1 MSEVVAVI
9 DLGSNT
15 TRLNVFDLK
24 DKKQPELLAEAK
36 YKVRLSEDMGDEKVL
51 INPAAIQRA
60 MEAMQQFSTIL
71 AAYPGVRILAVATEA
86 MRKARNGPA
95 LAELLFQTTGIPIRI
110 ISGEEEAFFDFQAV
124 LNTLPERDAL
134 IIDTGGG
141 SCELILM
148 RDGKCRQSVSLPLG
162 SVVLSEKFTDKGDM
176 TAAAIFRLFNH
187 VHARLSTVKWLS
199 EARGIPVIAVGGNH
213 RAVGKIWKNNQ
224 DDDAS
229 LHGYTISRENFNS
242 LYIDLLDA
250 DNNRRQVMLGKNKD
264 RADIISAGL
273 VPLVQCLRLLETRQ
287 IIFCETGLR
296 EGVIYAESNGL
307 KVPAIKAPV
316 QKIPQKNK
324 SK

>member
-1 MSEVVAVI
+1 MPETVAVI

-15 TRLNVFDLK
+15 TRLNIFEMHDGK
-24 DKKQPELLAEAK
+24 EQPELLAEAK
-36 YKVRLSEDMGDEKVL
+36 YKVRLSEDMGDDKVL
-51 INPAAIQRA
+51 INPAAIARA
-60 MEAMQQFSTIL
+60 MDAMQNFSKIL
-71 AAYPGVRILAVATEA
+71 AGYPNVRILAVATEA
-86 MRKARNGPA
+86 MRRARNGPA

-124 LNTLPERDAL
+124 RHSLPDRDAL

-148 RDGKCRQSVSLPLG
+148 QEGQCRQMVSLPIG

-176 TAAAIFRLFNH
+176 TAAAIFRLFNY
-187 VHARLSTVKWLS
+187 VQARLSTVHWLA
-199 EARGIPVIAVGGNH
+199 EARELPVIAIGGNH
-213 RAVGKIWKNNQ
+213 RAAGKVWKNNQ

-229 LHGYTISRENFNS
+229 LHGYAITRENLNS

-273 VPLVQCLRLLETRQ
+273 VPLIQCLRLLETHR

-296 EGVIYAESNGL
+296 EGVIYAEHNGL
-307 KVPAIKAPV
+307 SMD
-316 QKIPQKNK
+316 QGR
-324 SK
+324 

>member
-1 MSEVVAVI
+1 MSETVAVI

-15 TRLNVFDLK
+15 TRLNIFRMHDGK
-24 DKKQPELLAEAK
+24 EQPELLAEAK
-36 YKVRLSEDMGDEKVL
+36 YKVRLSEDMGDDKVL
-51 INPAAIQRA
+51 INPAAIARA
-60 MEAMQQFSTIL
+60 MDAMQNFSKIL
-71 AAYPGVRILAVATEA
+71 AGYPDVRVLAVATEA
-86 MRKARNGPA
+86 MRRARNGPA

-124 LNTLPERDAL
+124 RHSLPDRDAL

-148 RDGKCRQSVSLPLG
+148 QEGQCRQMVSLPIG

-176 TAAAIFRLFNH
+176 TAAAIFRLFNY
-187 VHARLSTVKWLS
+187 VQARLSTVHWLA
-199 EARGIPVIAVGGNH
+199 EARELPVIAIGGNH
-213 RAVGKIWKNNQ
+213 RAAGKVWKNNQ

-229 LHGYTISRENFNS
+229 LHGYAITRENLNS

-273 VPLVQCLRLLETRQ
+273 VPLIQCLRLLETHR

-296 EGVIYAESNGL
+296 EGVIYAEHSGQTM
-307 KVPAIKAPV
+307 P
-316 QKIPQKNK
+316 
-324 SK
+324 

>member
-1 MSEVVAVI
+1 MSETVAVI

-15 TRLNVFDLK
+15 TRLNIFRMHDGK
-24 DKKQPELLAEAK
+24 EQPELLAEAK
-36 YKVRLSEDMGDEKVL
+36 YKVRLSEDMGDDKVL
-51 INPAAIQRA
+51 INPAAIARA
-60 MEAMQQFSTIL
+60 MDAMQNFSKIL
-71 AAYPGVRILAVATEA
+71 AGYPDVRVLAVATEA
-86 MRKARNGPA
+86 MRRARNGPA

-124 LNTLPERDAL
+124 RHSLPDRDAL

-148 RDGKCRQSVSLPLG
+148 QEGQCRQMVSLPIG

-176 TAAAIFRLFNH
+176 TAAAIFRLFNY
-187 VHARLSTVKWLS
+187 VQARLSTVHWLA
-199 EARGIPVIAVGGNH
+199 EARELPVIAIGGNH
-213 RAVGKIWKNNQ
+213 RAAGKVWKNNQ

-229 LHGYTISRENFNS
+229 LHGYAITRENLNS

-250 DNNRRQVMLGKNKD
+250 DTNRRQVMLGKNKD

-273 VPLVQCLRLLETRQ
+273 VPLIQCLRLLETHR

-296 EGVIYAESNGL
+296 EGVIYAEHSGQTM
-307 KVPAIKAPV
+307 P
-316 QKIPQKNK
+316 
-324 SK
+324 

>member
-1 MSEVVAVI
+1 MSETVAVI

-15 TRLNVFDLK
+15 TRLNIFEMHDGK
-24 DKKQPELLAEAK
+24 EQPELLAEAK
-36 YKVRLSEDMGDEKVL
+36 YKVRLSEDMGDDKVL
-51 INPAAIQRA
+51 INPAAIARA
-60 MEAMQQFSTIL
+60 MDAMQNFSKIL
-71 AAYPGVRILAVATEA
+71 AGYPDARVLAVATEA
-86 MRKARNGPA
+86 MRRARNGPA

-124 LNTLPERDAL
+124 RHSLPERDAL

-148 RDGKCRQSVSLPLG
+148 RAGQCLQMVSLPIG

-176 TAAAIFRLFNH
+176 TAAAIFRLFNY
-187 VHARLSTVKWLS
+187 VQARLSTVHWLA
-199 EARGIPVIAVGGNH
+199 EARELPVIAIGGNH
-213 RAVGKIWKNNQ
+213 RAAGKVWKNNQ

-229 LHGYTISRENFNS
+229 LHGYAITRENLNS

-273 VPLVQCLRLLETRQ
+273 VPLIQCLRLLETHR

-296 EGVIYAESNGL
+296 EGVIYAEHNG
-307 KVPAIKAPV
+307 
-316 QKIPQKNK
+316 QTMPQGK
-324 SK
+324 

>member
-1 MSEVVAVI
+1 MSETVAVI

-15 TRLNVFDLK
+15 TRLNIFEMHDGME
-24 DKKQPELLAEAK
+24 QPELLAEAK
-36 YKVRLSEDMGDEKVL
+36 YKVRLSEDMGDDKVL
-51 INPAAIQRA
+51 INPAAIARA
-60 MEAMQQFSTIL
+60 MDAMQNFSKIL
-71 AAYPGVRILAVATEA
+71 AGYPDARVLAVATEA
-86 MRKARNGPA
+86 MRRARNGSA

-124 LNTLPERDAL
+124 RHSLPDRDAL

-148 RDGKCRQSVSLPLG
+148 REGRCRQMVSLPIG

-176 TAAAIFRLFNH
+176 TAAAIFRLFNY
-187 VHARLSTVKWLS
+187 VQARLSTVHWLA
-199 EARGIPVIAVGGNH
+199 EARELPVIAIGGNH
-213 RAVGKIWKNNQ
+213 RAVGKVWKNNQ

-229 LHGYTISRENFNS
+229 LHGYAITRENLNS

-273 VPLVQCLRLLETRQ
+273 VPLIQCLRLLETHR

-296 EGVIYAESNGL
+296 EGVIYAEHNG
-307 KVPAIKAPV
+307 
-316 QKIPQKNK
+316 QTMPQ

>member
-1 MSEVVAVI
+1 MSETVAVI

-15 TRLNVFDLK
+15 TRLNVFELD
-24 DKKQPELLAEAK
+24 DTAQPELLAEAK
-36 YKVRLSEDMGDEKVL
+36 YKVRLSEDMGDDKVL

-60 MEAMQQFSTIL
+60 LDAMQNFSRIL
-71 AAYPGVRILAVATEA
+71 AGYPDVRILAVATEA
-86 MRKARNGPA
+86 MRRARNGPA
-95 LAELLFQTTGIPIRI
+95 LAELLYQTTGIPVRI

-124 LNTLPERDAL
+124 RHTLPERDAL

-148 RDGKCRQSVSLPLG
+148 RDGKCRQTVSLPIG

-187 VHARLSTVKWLS
+187 VHARLSTVTWLS
-199 EARGIPVIAVGGNH
+199 EARGLPVIAVGGNH
-213 RAVGKIWKNNQ
+213 RAVAKIWKNNQ

-229 LHGYTISRENFNS
+229 LHGFEITRDNMNS

-250 DNNRRQVMLGKNKD
+250 DSSRRQVMLGKNKD

-273 VPLVQCLRLLETRQ
+273 VPLIQCLRLLETRK

-296 EGVIYAESNGL
+296 EGVIFSEHNGETMSDM
-307 KVPAIKAPV
+307 PV
-316 QKIPQKNK
+316 RG
-324 SK
+324 

>member
-1 MSEVVAVI
+1 MPETVAVI

-15 TRLNVFDLK
+15 TRLNVFKLD
-24 DKKQPELLAEAK
+24 DAAQPELLAEAK
-36 YKVRLSEDMGDEKVL
+36 YKVRLSEDMGDDKVL

-60 MEAMQQFSTIL
+60 LDAMQNFSRIL
-71 AAYPGVRILAVATEA
+71 AGYPDVRVLAVATEA
-86 MRKARNGPA
+86 MRRARNGPA
-95 LAELLFQTTGIPIRI
+95 LAELLYQTTGIPIRI

-124 LNTLPERDAL
+124 RHTMPERDAL

-148 RDGKCRQSVSLPLG
+148 RDGKCRQTVSLPIG

-187 VHARLSTVKWLS
+187 VHARLSMVTWLS
-199 EARGIPVIAVGGNH
+199 EARGLPVIAVGGNH
-213 RAVGKIWKNNQ
+213 RAVAKIWKNNQ

-229 LHGYTISRENFNS
+229 LHGFEITRDNMNS

-250 DNNRRQVMLGKNKD
+250 DSSRRQVMLGKNKD

-273 VPLVQCLRLLETRQ
+273 VPLIQCLRLLETRK

-296 EGVIYAESNGL
+296 EGVIFSEHNGETMSDM
-307 KVPAIKAPV
+307 PV
-316 QKIPQKNK
+316 RG
-324 SK
+324 

>member
-1 MSEVVAVI
+1 MSETVAVI

-15 TRLNVFDLK
+15 TRLNVFKLD
-24 DKKQPELLAEAK
+24 DTAQPELLAEAK
-36 YKVRLSEDMGDEKVL
+36 YKVRLSEDMGDDKVL

-60 MEAMQQFSTIL
+60 LDAMQNFSRIL
-71 AAYPGVRILAVATEA
+71 AGYPDVRVLAVATEA
-86 MRKARNGPA
+86 MRRARNGPA
-95 LAELLFQTTGIPIRI
+95 LAELLYQTTGIPIRI

-124 LNTLPERDAL
+124 RHTMPERDAL

-148 RDGKCRQSVSLPLG
+148 REGKCRQTVSLPIG

-187 VHARLSTVKWLS
+187 VHARLSMITWLS
-199 EARGIPVIAVGGNH
+199 EARGLPVIAVGGNH
-213 RAVGKIWKNNQ
+213 RAVAKIWKNNQ

-229 LHGYTISRENFNS
+229 LHGYEITRDNMNS

-250 DNNRRQVMLGKNKD
+250 DSSRRQVMLGKNKD

-273 VPLVQCLRLLETRQ
+273 VPLIQCLRLLETRK

-296 EGVIYAESNGL
+296 EGVIFSEHNGETM
-307 KVPAIKAPV
+307 PDMPV
-316 QKIPQKNK
+316 RG
-324 SK
+324 

>member
-1 MSEVVAVI
+1 MSETVAVI

-15 TRLNVFDLK
+15 TRLNIFEMHDGK
-24 DKKQPELLAEAK
+24 EQPELLAEAK
-36 YKVRLSEDMGDEKVL
+36 YKVRLSEDMGDDKVL
-51 INPAAIQRA
+51 INPAAIARA
-60 MEAMQQFSTIL
+60 MDAMQNFSKIL
-71 AAYPGVRILAVATEA
+71 AGYPDARVLAVATEA
-86 MRKARNGPA
+86 MRRARNGPA

-124 LNTLPERDAL
+124 RHSLPERDAL

-148 RDGKCRQSVSLPLG
+148 REGQCLQMVSLPIG

-176 TAAAIFRLFNH
+176 TAAAIFRLFNY
-187 VHARLSTVKWLS
+187 VQARLSTVHWLA
-199 EARGIPVIAVGGNH
+199 EARELPVIAIGGNH
-213 RAVGKIWKNNQ
+213 RAAGKVWKNNQ

-229 LHGYTISRENFNS
+229 LHGYAITRENLNS

-273 VPLVQCLRLLETRQ
+273 VPLIQCLRLLETHR

-296 EGVIYAESNGL
+296 EGVIYAEHNG
-307 KVPAIKAPV
+307 
-316 QKIPQKNK
+316 QTMPQGK
-324 SK
+324 

>member
-1 MSEVVAVI
+1 MSETVAVI

-15 TRLNVFDLK
+15 TRLNVFELD
-24 DKKQPELLAEAK
+24 DTAQPELLAEAK
-36 YKVRLSEDMGDEKVL
+36 YKVRLSEDMGDDKVL

-60 MEAMQQFSTIL
+60 LDAMQNFSRIL
-71 AAYPGVRILAVATEA
+71 AGYPDVRILAVATEA
-86 MRKARNGPA
+86 MRRARNGPA
-95 LAELLFQTTGIPIRI
+95 LAELLYQTTGIPVRI

-124 LNTLPERDAL
+124 RHTLPERDAL

-148 RDGKCRQSVSLPLG
+148 RDGKCRQTVSLPIG

-187 VHARLSTVKWLS
+187 VHARLSTVTWLS
-199 EARGIPVIAVGGNH
+199 EARGLPVIAVGGNH
-213 RAVGKIWKNNQ
+213 RAVAKIWKNNQ

-229 LHGYTISRENFNS
+229 LHGFEITRDNMNS

-250 DNNRRQVMLGKNKD
+250 DSSRRQVMLGKNKD

-273 VPLVQCLRLLETRQ
+273 VPLIQCLRLLETRK

-296 EGVIYAESNGL
+296 EGVIFSEHNGETM
-307 KVPAIKAPV
+307 PDMPV
-316 QKIPQKNK
+316 RG
-324 SK
+324 

>member
-1 MSEVVAVI
+1 MSETVAVI

-15 TRLNVFDLK
+15 TRLNIFEMHDGK
-24 DKKQPELLAEAK
+24 EQPELLAEAK
-36 YKVRLSEDMGDEKVL
+36 YKVRLSEDMGDDKVL
-51 INPAAIQRA
+51 INPAAIARA
-60 MEAMQQFSTIL
+60 MDAMQNFSKIL
-71 AAYPGVRILAVATEA
+71 AGYPDARVLAVATEA
-86 MRKARNGPA
+86 MRRARNGPA

-124 LNTLPERDAL
+124 RHSLPERDAL

-148 RDGKCRQSVSLPLG
+148 REGQCLQMVSLPIG
-162 SVVLSEKFTDKGDM
+162 SVVLSEKFTNKGDM
-176 TAAAIFRLFNH
+176 TAAAIFRLFNY
-187 VHARLSTVKWLS
+187 VQARLSMVHWLA
-199 EARGIPVIAVGGNH
+199 EARELPVIAIGGNH
-213 RAVGKIWKNNQ
+213 RAAGKVWKNNQ

-229 LHGYTISRENFNS
+229 LHGYAITRENLNS

-273 VPLVQCLRLLETRQ
+273 VPLIQCLRLLETHR

-296 EGVIYAESNGL
+296 EGVIYAEHNGRTM
-307 KVPAIKAPV
+307 
-316 QKIPQKNK
+316 PQGK
-324 SK
+324 

>member
-1 MSEVVAVI
+1 MSETVAVI

-15 TRLNVFDLK
+15 TRLNVFELD
-24 DKKQPELLAEAK
+24 DTAQPELLAEAK
-36 YKVRLSEDMGDEKVL
+36 YKVRLSEDMGDDKVL

-60 MEAMQQFSTIL
+60 LDAMQNFSRIL
-71 AAYPGVRILAVATEA
+71 AGYPDVRILAVATEA
-86 MRKARNGPA
+86 MRRARNGPA
-95 LAELLFQTTGIPIRI
+95 LAELLYQTTGIPVRI

-124 LNTLPERDAL
+124 RHTLPERDAL

-148 RDGKCRQSVSLPLG
+148 RDGKCRQTVSLPIG

-187 VHARLSTVKWLS
+187 VHARLSTVTWLS
-199 EARGIPVIAVGGNH
+199 EARGLPVIAVGGNH
-213 RAVGKIWKNNQ
+213 RAVAKIWKNNQ

-229 LHGYTISRENFNS
+229 LHGFEITRDNMNS

-250 DNNRRQVMLGKNKD
+250 DSSRRQVMLGKNKD

-273 VPLVQCLRLLETRQ
+273 VPLIQCLRLLKTRK

-296 EGVIYAESNGL
+296 EGVIFSEHNGETM
-307 KVPAIKAPV
+307 PDMPV
-316 QKIPQKNK
+316 RG
-324 SK
+324 

>member
-1 MSEVVAVI
+1 MSETVAVI

-15 TRLNVFDLK
+15 TRLNIFELRETEP
-24 DKKQPELLAEAK
+24 PEMLAEAK
-36 YKVRLSEDMGDEKVL
+36 YKVRLSEDMGDDKVL

-60 MEAMQQFSTIL
+60 MDAMQSFSKVL
-71 AAYPGVRILAVATEA
+71 AGYPGVRVLAVATEA
-86 MRKARNGPA
+86 MRRARNGPA
-95 LAELLFQTTGIPIRI
+95 LAELLYQTTGIPIRI

-124 LNTLPERDAL
+124 SNSLPEKDAL

-148 RDGKCRQSVSLPLG
+148 REGKCVRMVSLPIG

-187 VHARLSTVKWLS
+187 VHARLSSVLWLK
-199 EARGIPVIAVGGNH
+199 EARELPVIAIGGNH
-213 RAVGKIWKNNQ
+213 RAVAKIWKNNQ
-224 DDDAS
+224 DDDAP
-229 LHGYTISRENFNS
+229 LHGYSISRENMNS

-250 DNNRRQVMLGKNKD
+250 DSNRRQVMLGKNKD

-273 VPLVQCLRLLETRQ
+273 VPLIQCIRVLDTRR

-296 EGVIYAESNGL
+296 EGVIFAEHNGQGS
-307 KVPAIKAPV
+307 KAE
-316 QKIPQKNK
+316 
-324 SK
+324 

>member
-1 MSEVVAVI
+1 MSETVAVI

-15 TRLNVFDLK
+15 TRLNIFEMHDGK
-24 DKKQPELLAEAK
+24 EQPELLAEAK
-36 YKVRLSEDMGDEKVL
+36 YKVRLSEDMGDDKVL
-51 INPAAIQRA
+51 INPAAIARA
-60 MEAMQQFSTIL
+60 MDAMQNFSKIL
-71 AAYPGVRILAVATEA
+71 AGYPDARVLAVATEA
-86 MRKARNGPA
+86 MRRARNGPA

-124 LNTLPERDAL
+124 RHSLPERDAL

-148 RDGKCRQSVSLPLG
+148 REGQCLQMVSLPLG
-162 SVVLSEKFTDKGDM
+162 SVVLSEKFTNKGDM
-176 TAAAIFRLFNH
+176 TAAAIFRLFNY
-187 VHARLSTVKWLS
+187 VQARLSTVHWLP
-199 EARGIPVIAVGGNH
+199 EARELPVIAIGGNH
-213 RAVGKIWKNNQ
+213 RAAGKVWKNNQ

-229 LHGYTISRENFNS
+229 LHGYTITRENLNS

-273 VPLVQCLRLLETRQ
+273 VPLIQCLRLLETHR

-296 EGVIYAESNGL
+296 EGVIYAEHNGQTM
-307 KVPAIKAPV
+307 P
-316 QKIPQKNK
+316 
-324 SK
+324 

>member
-1 MSEVVAVI
+1 MSETVAVI

-15 TRLNVFDLK
+15 TRLNIFEMHDGME
-24 DKKQPELLAEAK
+24 QPELLAEAK
-36 YKVRLSEDMGDEKVL
+36 YKVRLSEDMGDDKVL
-51 INPAAIQRA
+51 INPAAIARA
-60 MEAMQQFSTIL
+60 MDAMQNFSKIL
-71 AAYPGVRILAVATEA
+71 AGYPDARVLAVATEA
-86 MRKARNGPA
+86 MRRARNGPA

-124 LNTLPERDAL
+124 RHSLPERDAL

-148 RDGKCRQSVSLPLG
+148 REGQCLQMVSLPIG
-162 SVVLSEKFTDKGDM
+162 SVVLSEKFTNKGDM
-176 TAAAIFRLFNH
+176 TAAAIFRLFNY
-187 VHARLSTVKWLS
+187 VQARLSTVHWLA
-199 EARGIPVIAVGGNH
+199 EARELPVIAIGGNH
-213 RAVGKIWKNNQ
+213 RAAGKVWKNNQ

-229 LHGYTISRENFNS
+229 LHGYAITRENLNS

-273 VPLVQCLRLLETRQ
+273 VPLIQCLRLLETHR

-296 EGVIYAESNGL
+296 EGVIYAEHSGQTM
-307 KVPAIKAPV
+307 P
-316 QKIPQKNK
+316 
-324 SK
+324 

>member
-1 MSEVVAVI
+1 MSETVAII

-15 TRLNVFDLK
+15 TRLNIFEMHDGTE
-24 DKKQPELLAEAK
+24 QPELLAEAK
-36 YKVRLSEDMGDEKVL
+36 YKVRLSEDMGDDKVL
-51 INPAAIQRA
+51 INPAAIVRA
-60 MEAMQQFSTIL
+60 MDAMQNFSKIL
-71 AAYPGVRILAVATEA
+71 AGYPDARVLAVATEA
-86 MRKARNGPA
+86 MRRARNGPA

-124 LNTLPERDAL
+124 RHSLPERDAL

-148 RDGKCRQSVSLPLG
+148 REGQCLQMVSLPLG
-162 SVVLSEKFTDKGDM
+162 SVVLSEKFTNKGDM
-176 TAAAIFRLFNH
+176 TAAAIFRLFNY
-187 VHARLSTVKWLS
+187 VQARLSTVHWLP
-199 EARGIPVIAVGGNH
+199 EARELPVIAIGGNH
-213 RAVGKIWKNNQ
+213 RAAGKVWKNNQ

-229 LHGYTISRENFNS
+229 LHGYTITRENLNS

-273 VPLVQCLRLLETRQ
+273 VPLIQCLRLLETHR

-296 EGVIYAESNGL
+296 EGVIYAEHNGQTM
-307 KVPAIKAPV
+307 P
-316 QKIPQKNK
+316 
-324 SK
+324 